1 MAWMI
6 TPNGVQV
13 NASAHDVP
21 LFEKHGYKHVT
32 VDEQPQAPAKRTRK
46 RTTKAVENEG

>member
-32 VDEQPQAPAKRTRK
+32 VDEQPVKRTRK